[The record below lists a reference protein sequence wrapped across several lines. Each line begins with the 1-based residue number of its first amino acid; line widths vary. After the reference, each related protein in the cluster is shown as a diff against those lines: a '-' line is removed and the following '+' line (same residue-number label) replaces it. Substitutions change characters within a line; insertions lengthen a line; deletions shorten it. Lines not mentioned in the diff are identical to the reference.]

1 MAYDFDTPIQRRSTG
16 CIKWDLFPKEV
27 LPMFIADMDF
37 PAAPVITE
45 AIIHRAK
52 SHPVYGYSFSE
63 RELFPAFRDW
73 LEKTYGERIA
83 ETKLLLLSGIVPA
96 LSLVS
101 NLAEGKSITTTPNYG
116 HLLSAPSRAGNEM
129 LTAPLRNEHE
139 QYTFDFDAL
148 EQALTSDTKLF
159 YLCSPHNPVGRVWK
173 REELA
178 ALSAFAQR
186 HNLLVVS
193 DEIHCELVYDRPH
206 VPFFTVSDYARE
218 HSICLYAPGKTYNLA
233 GNNLAV
239 AVIQNQELKQ
249 RLKSLS
255 YAMSTPGIFNTTAA
269 AAAYTRAGE
278 WRDALVSYLRGN
290 RDYLEAEL
298 NRRFPLT
305 KHPHTEGTYLQ
316 WIDFRPYGAELT
328 KDWFLKHAG
337 VALTGG
343 AEFGGPGYVRLNFGC
358 PRVQLTEALNR
369 IEEALNRTERKE

>member
-1 MAYDFDTPIQRRSTG
+1 MAYDFDTPIQRRGTG
-16 CIKWDLFPKEV
+16 CIKWDLFPEEV

-45 AIIHRAK
+45 AIIRRAK
-52 SHPVYGYSFSE
+52 EHPVYGYTFSE
-63 RELFPAFRDW
+63 REIFPAFRDW

-83 ETKLLLLSGIVPA
+83 ETELLLLSGIVPA

-101 NLAEGKSITTTPNYG
+101 DLVEGKSITTTPNYG

-129 LTAPLRNEHE
+129 LTVPLRNEHE

-148 EQALTSDTKLF
+148 EQALTPDTKLF

-173 REELA
+173 KEELE

-206 VPFFTVSDYARE
+206 IPFFTVSDYARN

-239 AVIQNQELKQ
+239 AVIHNQELKQ

-255 YAMSTPGIFNTTAA
+255 YAMSAPGIFNTAAA
-269 AAAYTRAGE
+269 AAAYTKAGE
-278 WRDALVSYLRGN
+278 WRDTLVSYLRGN

-298 NRRFPLT
+298 NRRFPLAR
-305 KHPHTEGTYLQ
+305 HPHTEGTYLQ

-328 KDWFLKHAG
+328 GDWFLKHAG

-358 PRVQLTEALNR
+358 PRAQLTEALDR
-369 IEEALNRTERKE
+369 IENALNRAE